1 MLGHSSLNVTAA
13 YLQFND
19 QDIKELVKRR
29 HFRTENVVDY
39 YTEMV
44 RNVDHMRTI
53 ILKNERQS
61 KRDFIQSE
69 FLLLA
74 L

>member
-1 MLGHSSLNVTAA
+1 LTHYVRLLCTNAGTKGCENHS
-13 YLQFND
+13 
-19 QDIKELVKRR
+19 DI
-29 HFRTENVVDY
+29 
-39 YTEMV
+39 V
-44 RNVDHMRTI
+44 RNVDHIRTI

-61 KRDFIQSE
+61 KRVFIQSE